1 MVCSIS
7 FTWSRHDRMTIV
19 LAFTC
24 CFFNLHEYRASA
36 TFATVSS
43 ATTLESARLGSKRKV
58 IMKSTLI
65 LPCSDA
71 PDNLNDAGSAE
82 PCSKPASRTF
92 NFRLRT
98 ARYQDMDTISS
109 ILASASLNDDL
120 NMEDS
125 AFSWWHRNYKLSKAK
140 SSYHQQLVLRSR
152 AIDEAKKLF
161 LSLMSSPRKYSLNN
175 GHNWQRKLWESSSF
189 RDQLKKAVNSYCEFC
204 DDEDECYWSNHNYI
218 ILHPEE
224 ESLLQHVMI
233 VAEEVS
239 NNNVVG
245 FVEVA
250 MFASKPSSSD
260 QQYHQPT
267 IMNLCVSKLYRR
279 QGIAS
284 RLISLAIRFIRQHWI
299 LLSPSSVDAPSAG
312 TSVGLY
318 VDKSNLAA
326 VALYEKNGF
335 TRTTTDNYDAIIS
348 KMRYY
353 MERPISES

>member
-1 MVCSIS
+1 
-7 FTWSRHDRMTIV
+7 MTIV
-19 LAFTC
+19 WAFTC
-24 CFFNLHEYRASA
+24 CCLILHNYWASA
-36 TFATVSS
+36 TFVTLRS
-43 ATTLESARLGSKRKV
+43 AITLESARLDRKSKAN
-58 IMKSTLI
+58 MKSTLI
-65 LPCSDA
+65 LPSSDA
-71 PDNLNDAGSAE
+71 PDILNDAGSAE
-82 PCSKPASRTF
+82 PCSKPASRTST
-92 NFRLRT
+92 NVRLRT
-98 ARYQDMDTISS
+98 ARYQDMDSISS
-109 ILASASLNDDL
+109 ILASASLNDDV
-120 NMEDS
+120 NTEDS

-161 LSLMSSPRKYSLNN
+161 LSFLSLTSSPRKYSLNN
-175 GHNWQRKLWESSSF
+175 ENNWQRILWESSSF
-189 RDQLKKAVNSYCEFC
+189 RDQLKKAVNSYCDCC

-218 ILHPEE
+218 ILHPDE

-233 VAEEVS
+233 VAEEVN

-250 MFASKPSSSD
+250 MFASKPTSSD

-279 QGIAS
+279 QGIAN

-299 LLSPSSVDAPSAG
+299 LISPSSGDAPSVK

-326 VALYEKNGF
+326 VALYEKHGF
-335 TRTTTDNYDAIIS
+335 TRTTTDNNDAISS